1 MDNRKIEVEVRLEE
15 EEDVQKKIEEEKK
28 DEKLNQ
34 KNM

>member
-28 DEKLNQ
+28 M
-34 KNM
+34 KN